1 MNAPVATSGP
11 RPRRRRLLRRWLS
24 ARGRRLEITRSGW
37 LFILLTLAVGL
48 AAMNSGA
55 NLLHAIFG
63 AQMALILGSG
73 VLSELTLRRVVVR
86 RVLRGPLHAEEPGPA
101 EVRLHNLDPRRDVLA
116 VSVEDDDEH
125 DDPGRCEPVFAVR
138 IGAGQSLA
146 LPTRVLMPARGRHA
160 LPRAVVATRFPFGLF
175 VKRRELPVD
184 EPVLVYPR
192 RVPAPMS
199 PPAVH
204 RGGPPSATGQR
215 ARSGEFF
222 GLRPWQEGDEL
233 RRLCWPAT
241 ARLGQPVVR
250 ELEAGALA
258 RVRLQ
263 LHPGRTGEA
272 GFEAE
277 IQRVAAE
284 AALRLARDG
293 AELELWYG
301 ERIAVSS
308 GAGPSQ
314 HRRVLEYLA
323 EVGLAEAGA

>member
-1 MNAPVATSGP
+1 
-11 RPRRRRLLRRWLS
+11 
-24 ARGRRLEITRSGW
+24 
-37 LFILLTLAVGL
+37 
-48 AAMNSGA
+48 MNSGA

-63 AQMALILGSG
+63 AQMTLILGSG

-101 EVRLHNLDPRRDVLA
+101 EVRLENHDPRRDVLA

-138 IGAGQSLA
+138 IAAGQSLA
-146 LPTRVLMPARGRHA
+146 LPTRVLMPTRGRHA

-184 EPVLVYPR
+184 DPVLVYPQ
-192 RVPAPMS
+192 RVPAS
-199 PPAVH
+199 ASEAPPL
-204 RGGPPSATGQR
+204 RGGLPTATGQR
-215 ARSGEFF
+215 ARSGEYF
-222 GLRPWQEGDEL
+222 GLRPWQDGDEL
-233 RRLCWPAT
+233 RRLHWPAT

-258 RVRLQ
+258 RVRLR
-263 LHPGRTGEA
+263 LGPGHTGEPA
-272 GFEAE
+272 FEAE
-277 IQRVAAE
+277 VRRVAAE

-301 ERIAVSS
+301 ERLVVS
-308 GAGPSQ
+308 AGTGSSQ
-314 HRRVLEYLA
+314 HRRVLDF
-323 EVGLAEAGA
+323 LAEAGA